1 MTAGWPSDARH
12 LAPDTL
18 NLLWSAG
25 APMVIPVGGSPW
37 VRLGLDPVA
46 GRLTLTTPHT
56 RPETD
61 TARLTHIDYQAVVSD
76 EGDVGELTVTVP
88 EGGLHGAYGLL
99 TTIID
104 EIQLTGRTLARA
116 LAIALERHQ
125 DVLSTRGALTTEAEV
140 GLFGE
145 LLLLDHSIRIH
156 GAVEAVSSW
165 QGPLGEEHDFTLP
178 GTYLE
183 VKTTVGEARRHV
195 IHGLGQ
201 LVPST
206 DGPPLHLV
214 SVQVTRTNHHDG
226 QTLPGIVAA
235 LRASAAAAASDLEER
250 LAGAG
255 WRDEDA
261 DLYTTAWTL
270 RSRPRAYLV
279 DDSFP
284 ALTPQRVSAVVPN
297 SHLVSGVVYQVDVT
311 PLPHTPLPALPGLV
325 EDKEH

>member
-1 MTAGWPSDARH
+1 
-12 LAPDTL
+12 
-18 NLLWSAG
+18 
-25 APMVIPVGGSPW
+25 MVVPVSGSPW

-46 GRLTLTTPHT
+46 GRLTLTTPYT
-56 RPETD
+56 PPEPD

-76 EGDVGELTVTVP
+76 EGEVGELTVTVH
-88 EGGLHGAYGLL
+88 EGGLHGVYGLL
-99 TTIID
+99 TTVID
-104 EIQLTGRTLARA
+104 EIQLHGRTLARA
-116 LAIALERHQ
+116 LAVALERHQ
-125 DVLSTRGALTTEAEV
+125 DVLSTRGALPVEAEV

-145 LLLLDHSIRIH
+145 LLLLDHAIRVY

-183 VKTTVGEARRHV
+183 VKTTIGETRRHV

-201 LVPST
+201 LVPSA
-206 DGPPLHLV
+206 GGLPLHLV
-214 SVQVTRTNHHDG
+214 SVQLTRTNHHDG
-226 QTLPGIVAA
+226 QALPGIVAA
-235 LRASAAAAASDLEER
+235 LRASAAAVVFDLEER
-250 LAGAG
+250 LAGTG

-284 ALTPQRVSAVVPN
+284 ALTPERVAAVVPDP
-297 SHLVSGVVYQVDVT
+297 HLVSGVVYQIDVT
-311 PLPHTPLPALPGLV
+311 PLSHTPLPALPGFV